1 MNGDTVEQVKNVGNG
16 YLQGIELEQRFELG
30 SMVHEALS
38 GFRLS
43 FNETIIDSRLKDNA
57 GISRPFKEQPPYLL
71 NAILDWRN
79 QSSGTTAS
87 IAFRYVPSLG
97 AKYSAGSGDSRGAER
112 FIDLRLA
119 QEIVAGWEV
128 FFVGNNVTDQGR
140 AKRKTDNSVEVEATG
155 ASYLV
160 GLRASF

>member
-1 MNGDTVEQVKNVGNG
+1 VKNVGNG

-30 SMVHEALS
+30 KLVHDGLQ

-43 FNETIIDSRLKDNA
+43 LNETLIDSKVKDNA
-57 GISRPFKEQPPYLL
+57 GVTRPFKEQPPYLL

-79 QSSGTTAS
+79 DSSGTSAS

-97 AKYSAGSGDSRGAER
+97 AKYSGGSGDSRGAER
-112 FIDLRLA
+112 FVDLRLG
-119 QEIVAGWEV
+119 QQIVEGWEV
-128 FFVGNNVTDQGR
+128 FFLGTNVTDQGR

-160 GLRASF
+160 GIAARF